1 MQFVCRFGTPEGRIL
16 EEVHSASDEGVL
28 RHELEKKGY
37 HVFEVRRRGLGKMSI
52 GGLLR
57 RGGKKMPAQQFM
69 VFNQELA
76 VLLKAGLPLL
86 QTLNMMLERLTSS
99 EFRPVLQDI
108 RDRVESGADLS
119 EAFAAHGEKFPRL
132 YPAALKAGER
142 SGELESVIR
151 RFIRYQKLM
160 LDARRRV
167 VTALVYPAVLIATS
181 IVMVTVL
188 MLFVMPKFQEFYE
201 GLEGDLPTITK
212 ITLGMST
219 FLVGNWQWEV
229 PLLQDAGFGFL
240 SWKRTDQGRRALDHF
255 KLRLPLV
262 GSILHRLSLSEFTRS
277 LGTLLAGGIP
287 LVPSYELAAQAV
299 GNAAVREQLEPRVQM
314 IREGKAFYE
323 ALEDSGVVPPMALD
337 MVKVGEATG
346 SLDDMLTSVS
356 ELFDQEVETQVARI
370 LSLVEPIMLVIMGI
384 IVALILVSLYLPMF
398 SMIGTSGV

>member
-16 EEVHSASDEGVL
+16 EEVRNASDERVL
-28 RHELEKKGY
+28 RSELEKKGY
-37 HVFEVRRRGLGKMSI
+37 HVFEVRRRGLGKMSLR
-52 GGLLR
+52 GLLR
-57 RGGKKMPAQQFM
+57 RDGKKMPAQQFM

-99 EFRPVLQDI
+99 DFRPVLQDI

-119 EAFAAHGEKFPRL
+119 EAFQAYGEKFPRL

-167 VTALVYPAVLIATS
+167 VSALVYPAVLIATS
-181 IVMVTVL
+181 IAMVTVL

-201 GLEGDLPTITK
+201 GLEGELPLITK

-219 FLVGNWQWEV
+219 FLVSNWQWEV
-229 PLLQDAGFGFL
+229 PLLLAAVFGFM
-240 SWKRTDQGRRALDHF
+240 SWKKTDQGRRALDHF

-299 GNAAVREQLEPRVQM
+299 GNAAVREQLEPRVKM

-323 ALEDSGVVPPMALD
+323 ALEDSDVVPPMALD

-356 ELFDQEVETQVARI
+356 ELFDQEVETQVTRI